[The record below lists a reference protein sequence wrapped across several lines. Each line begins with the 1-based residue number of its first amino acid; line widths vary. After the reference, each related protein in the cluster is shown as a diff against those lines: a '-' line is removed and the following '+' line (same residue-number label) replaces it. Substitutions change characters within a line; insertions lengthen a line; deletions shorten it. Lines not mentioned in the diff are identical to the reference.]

1 LTRPV
6 RLSALA
12 AQDLQQ
18 ARDWFDAREAGMG
31 DKFLNS
37 VEDALDRISR
47 NAEQYQIAL
56 LDLRRAPVRPFNYSL
71 SLSAMRADLGPAAC
85 RRGSRVAAMLLR
97 PPGKRREDFDVR
109 RVSRANTLCN
119 HHRRHGRRSRW
130 RHLQE

>member
-37 VEDALDRISR
+37 VEHALDRISR
-47 NAEQYQIAL
+47 N
-56 LDLRRAPVRPFNYSL
+56 VS
-71 SLSAMRADLGPAAC
+71 GPAAAA
-85 RRGSRVAAMLLR
+85 RFRLQAEPQPTSTADRARDTKIAPSR
-97 PPGKRREDFDVR
+97 
-109 RVSRANTLCN
+109 
-119 HHRRHGRRSRW
+119 
-130 RHLQE
+130 